1 MDSKRFRLA
10 LLWRLSLI
18 GLTLGLLIYLAL
30 KGSYWAT
37 CFALSVLL
45 VVQSWY
51 LLKFME
57 KLHSEV
63 DYFFQALTYNDSSRR
78 FTSSNGARVNAE
90 LAAKFEAIQTHLQAQ
105 NQKYQEQLHYYSLLL
120 EKVPTALVVFDED
133 ESLQMINIAAQRL
146 FHGTHFASARSLR
159 ANDEDFSTELLNI
172 APGQKRTSY
181 LKVNGISCSMVLT
194 CATLRLAGEEKKVVS
209 IHPIQ
214 QELDS
219 QEIQAWQNLVQVFAH
234 EIMNSMTPVTSLSQT
249 ASLLLSE
256 LNSELKHLDTDEKL
270 ADASQAITT
279 LARRT
284 EHLMQF
290 VQAYQRI
297 ANPPLLQKAE
307 VEIRAIFNDISRL
320 FHEAAERQ
328 AVNIEIRISPETLRF
343 SLDRVQVEQ
352 AIINLVKNAL
362 EALNGCPAGKIC
374 LTAYIGKE
382 GNLVIDVI
390 DNGRGIH
397 ARKREQIFVP
407 FYTTKAEGSGIGL
420 FLVKQVM
427 QAHHGDVHALA
438 RDEGGAIFRLSFS

>member
-10 LLWRLSLI
+10 ILWRLALI

-37 CFALSVLL
+37 CFGLSVLL

-57 KLHSEV
+57 RLHSEV

-105 NQKYQEQLHYYSLLL
+105 NQKHQEQLHYYSLLL
-120 EKVPTALVVFDED
+120 EKVPTALIVFNED
-133 ESLQMINIAAQRL
+133 ESLQMFNIAAQRL
-146 FHGTHFASARSLR
+146 FHGTHFANAHSLKSG
-159 ANDEDFSTELLNI
+159 DEDFSTELLSI
-172 APGQKRTSY
+172 TPGEKRTSY
-181 LKVNGISCSMVLT
+181 LKINDASCSVVLT
-194 CATLRLAGEEKKVVS
+194 CATLRLAGAEKKVVS

-234 EIMNSMTPVTSLSQT
+234 EIMNSMTPVASLSQT
-249 ASLLLSE
+249 ASGLLSDLE
-256 LNSELKHLDTDEKL
+256 SELKHLDTHEKL

-284 EHLMQF
+284 EHLMKF

-297 ANPPLLQKAE
+297 ANPPLLQKTE
-307 VEIRAIFNDISRL
+307 VQVKSILNDISRL
-320 FHEAAERQ
+320 FHETAERQ
-328 AVNIEIRISPETLRF
+328 AVTIETQITPETLRF
-343 SLDRVQVEQ
+343 PLDRVQVEQ

-362 EALNGCPAGKIC
+362 EALNGCPAGRIR
-374 LTAYIGKE
+374 LSAHIGKE
-382 GNLVIDVI
+382 GNLLIDVS
-390 DNGRGIH
+390 DNGRGVP
-397 ARKREQIFVP
+397 ACKREQIFVP

-427 QAHHGDVHALA
+427 QAHHGNVHALA
-438 RDEGGAIFRLSFS
+438 PEEGGAIFRLSFS